1 MPCYLNTTR
10 VPEAADRRAASRI
23 SVTTRLFSSD
33 DRPAGLISCLTT
45 VRNGGGE
52 LRLANVGGKVQ
63 NLFVI
68 TDYTGFDPEVD
79 TNKQING
86 VNSAGMDYYS
96 YPASKGWLLGVTI
109 GF

>member
-1 MPCYLNTTR
+1 
-10 VPEAADRRAASRI
+10 
-23 SVTTRLFSSD
+23 
-33 DRPAGLISCLTT
+33 
-45 VRNGGGE
+45 
-52 LRLANVGGKVQ
+52 
-63 NLFVI
+63 
-68 TDYTGFDPEVD
+68 VD